1 MDKNILELQKT
12 IEEHPEKIAQLT
24 DVELISLI
32 SLYDQQTQ
40 EICMKINEKKEIF
53 KKLIEKKIT

>member
-1 MDKNILELQKT
+1 MDKNILELQKM
-12 IEEHPEKIAQLT
+12 IEKHPEKIAQLT
-24 DVELISLI
+24 DIELISLI

-40 EICMKINEKKEIF
+40 EICVKINEKKEIF